1 MQLKSEKILCLLL
14 FAIMAGFAVW
24 GHFNLPDAPV
34 AVHFGPDGQANGYQS
49 RDVAMVLMPAITLAT
64 LVGCLWILPRLL
76 PKSASIERSQTVYG
90 VIMVAVTALL
100 AVCFAGIVMTAA
112 GKAPD
117 MLKIVLVG
125 TGLLFILIGNY
136 MPKMRRNWLMG
147 IRTPW
152 TLADERVWDKT
163 HRFSGPL
170 FMLSG
175 VITLGGALFAPA
187 DWRVP
192 ILMIAVLSVC
202 FASYIYSYIA
212 AKRLR

>member
-1 MQLKSEKILCLLL
+1 VQLRSEKILCLLL
-14 FAIMAGFAVW
+14 FAVMAGFAVW
-24 GHFNLPDAPV
+24 GHFNLPDVPV
-34 AVHFGPDGQANGYQS
+34 AVHFGPDGQPNGYQP
-49 RDVAMVLMPAITLAT
+49 RDMAMILMPAITLVT
-64 LVGCLWILPRLL
+64 LIGCLWILPRLL
-76 PKSASIERSQTVYG
+76 PKSASLERSQTVYG
-90 VIMVAVTALL
+90 IIMLAVTALL

-117 MLKIVLVG
+117 ILKIVLAG
-125 TGLLFILIGNY
+125 TGLLFVVIGNY

-163 HRFSGPL
+163 HRFAGPL
-170 FMLSG
+170 FMLG
-175 VITLGGALFAPA
+175 GAVTLGGALFAPA

-192 ILMIAVLSVC
+192 ILLIAVLSVC
-202 FASYIYSYIA
+202 FVSYAYSYFT